1 MDENSRASAA
11 RKLPQTAA
19 NFFVGTNSR
28 VPRMTLAQSSHIIP
42 MPMSATSSAFPSS
55 KTVLSRLRPTPFP
68 NSPSTAKPP
77 SSSRYLAKQGGKVAK
92 AVQHFSKAAEDE
104 EEVAS
109 IDPVIPTTEPVI
121 QQTQQTQQT
130 STSTRDDSASMT
142 TTSAVAV
149 ESIPLASS
157 KSQEAQPSDL
167 DVIVQNLTTAGQ
179 NSRMTSEAQ
188 TSTDNSSPQQS
199 TKETQSLTP
208 TDNSVLFSA
217 GSSFIRQ
224 ARSSHS
230 RPALQCEAINPAH
243 QLSTQTSS
251 SESHVKAHDP
261 SPQRVNQS
269 GVETFLASSA
279 GHETTSLLLSS
290 FSSKEPPNPT
300 LQADQT
306 SMTSQ
311 AAHIEHLFPSS
322 AQDGAGKSM
331 HLASSTSQKPLSAQR
346 ELITADTTTQET
358 QESLSRSQVSLA
370 SLPST
375 ISTTAPHHPSSTL
388 KSAFSDSTDPTASP
402 NPFDRLPCRA
412 ATRTSQS
419 MGKVAEDDVG
429 TADPSLERS
438 GPSDQNGT
446 IPGKVTDPNAVRE
459 SGGAEIPDAAE
470 IVERLD
476 TDAESDA
483 SWEDGL
489 LDRVYADSE
498 QSFPQEI
505 LQASPSGP
513 TGPSDHLVIGEVIEL
528 VSAGGTNARA
538 FFPTDVHPVPEDQQ
552 AAHAEQSVAPFYAG
566 LSGNEEILA
575 ELIDEVEDADTEPY
589 VKPRDSLIERTTS
602 WLKHTMDE
610 QGSPMVEAVNSVSDD
625 GDADIHTEA
634 GSTLLEIADAE
645 RQVEAK
651 PQSTHN
657 APGEALLQPFSGVSA
672 LGTSDS
678 DAVGKDEGIHRHVN
692 RLEQASPPQPLN
704 DRPLLGQKLSRS
716 FSQRKKLGQTSFKPI
731 KIPGRLNIPQREP
744 DLVAS
749 RPRQESLHLLPALNK
764 SKRPAVEEQPRQ
776 KVVVTNQDDL
786 QCVLLARSQPG
797 AKVAEP
803 VTPST
808 RQQVGRMVKD
818 WDDSEEEE
826 AEVASVGVARR
837 MTLKRMS
844 GFTVHGSP
852 RRELKIFPGKLR
864 QREEVVDTEDVALPA
879 KQTKRTLL
887 KQMPDLNAHSKPQH
901 IQRKSPGK
909 LTRRAVEVSGSEE
922 PQTKRVPLKTLHNI
936 NLASSPKR
944 QSRSLPGKLSSPSIK
959 EGDSPAVSQLPP
971 GKLAPQP
978 TKVGF
983 DTEEQPRP
991 MPDKLRQPNM
1001 KPASPTKLT
1010 RPLPGKLAHH
1020 KQEEAQS
1027 DAEDQPR
1034 PLLGK
1039 LARDALTSE
1048 TASSRTSRPI
1058 PGKLSIAAV
1067 ESEPGLVEKQG
1078 SSLGK
1083 LSPWVVEDATS
1094 ARVPQP
1100 SPGKLSSWLVEETTA
1115 EKDWSP
1121 PGKLKRHPEEAVSPK
1136 EPRSLPGKLPRYD
1149 AHPTSGAALPEPRS
1163 APGRLARDS
1172 VEQESGPAGESRS
1185 LPGKLQ
1191 PRVAQVSTLEKPRSI
1206 PDKLSRQVSKP
1217 EPAQASQPILGKLP
1231 TYEPESPRSSEV
1243 RSSHDKLPDHIF
1255 EQPSSVERRSRP
1267 SPGKLSQHL
1276 FEPAPAVEL
1285 QPVLRPLRNLVH
1297 TYEMPLPPEKMKPM
1311 IVRRK
1316 RAPTMAAFANERPS
1330 LQYSS
1335 LASAQEPLPASDQQV
1350 EPQEILQPQVGAA
1363 ISEHP
1368 SSPCVQQAPT
1378 TTPRSD
1384 TSRLLKPLR
1393 LATSS
1398 STFSTP
1404 RRRPDASVTDTS
1416 PRTVTSEL
1424 WTPNT
1429 SNPAHSAVTEES
1441 CVTGSMGSAQRQA
1454 NLQGHKVGARDRR
1467 AEVFGTFYEG
1477 VPGRGRSHTMQ
1488 RSPNRPKGGVVNRP
1502 RSPHAHLDVRND
1514 FEYGYAEGQSDQG
1527 THYRGN
1533 YHPLEPNRSIPAHAV
1548 EAYPSAA
1555 STGAGFDISFSL
1567 THPNI
1572 TSHRADGTL
1581 LEFGL
1586 RVQIRPTLTSPSASQ
1601 HYRTEVQVGPEQYE
1615 YSNLPQ
1621 EEMSRVQEDAQEYL
1635 LHRFIS
1641 PLHRQRS
1648 GTNET
1653 YRDLGLNSPFLTADH
1668 ERAYGDGGSSRGTS
1682 ATHPT
1687 RSDGNEVAGVSPM
1700 SRRARQTSSAT
1711 GLVSPLPYIKRASAR
1726 LVNSSN
1732 SASFTYT

>member
-1 MDENSRASAA
+1 MDENSRASEA

-68 NSPSTAKPP
+68 NSTSTAKPP
-77 SSSRYLAKQGGKVAK
+77 SSPRYLAKQGGKVAK

-109 IDPVIPTTEPVI
+109 IDPVIPTTESVI
-121 QQTQQTQQT
+121 QQTRQTQQTQQTQQT

-167 DVIVQNLTTAGQ
+167 DVILQNSTTAGQ
-179 NSRMTSEAQ
+179 NSRMTTEAQ
-188 TSTDNSSPQQS
+188 TLTDNSSPQQS
-199 TKETQSLTP
+199 MKETQSLTP

-217 GSSFIRQ
+217 GSSFTRP

-230 RPALQCEAINPAH
+230 RPASQCEAINPAH

-261 SPQRVNQS
+261 SPQRVNHS

-290 FSSKEPPNPT
+290 KEPPNFT
-300 LQADQT
+300 WQTDQT
-306 SMTSQ
+306 SITSQ
-311 AAHIEHLFPSS
+311 AAHIEGLFPSS
-322 AQDGAGKSM
+322 AQDGAEKSM
-331 HLASSTSQKPLSAQR
+331 HLASSTSQKPLPAQR

-419 MGKVAEDDVG
+419 MGKVAEDHVG

-438 GPSDQNGT
+438 GPSHQNGT
-446 IPGKVTDPNAVRE
+446 VPGKATDPNAVRE

-476 TDAESDA
+476 TDSESDA

-528 VSAGGTNARA
+528 VSAGGKNARA

-552 AAHAEQSVAPFYAG
+552 SAHAEQSVAPFYASS
-566 LSGNEEILA
+566 SGNEEILA
-575 ELIDEVEDADTEPY
+575 ELIDEVEDADMEPY

-602 WLKHTMDE
+602 WLKHTM
-610 QGSPMVEAVNSVSDD
+610 VEAVNSSSDD
-625 GDADIHTEA
+625 GDADIHTA
-634 GSTLLEIADAE
+634 ADSTLLELADTE

-657 APGEALLQPFSGVSA
+657 APGEVLLQPFSGVSA
-672 LGTSDS
+672 LGASDS
-678 DAVGKDEGIHRHVN
+678 DAVEKDEGIHRHVN

-764 SKRPAVEEQPRQ
+764 SKRPALEEQPRQ
-776 KVVVTNQDDL
+776 KVDVTNQGDL
-786 QCVLLARSQPG
+786 QCLLLARSQPG

-852 RRELKIFPGKLR
+852 RRELKILPGKLR
-864 QREEVVDTEDVALPA
+864 QREEVVDTEDIALPA

-922 PQTKRVPLKTLHNI
+922 PQTKRMLLKTLHNI
-936 NLASSPKR
+936 
-944 QSRSLPGKLSSPSIK
+944 
-959 EGDSPAVSQLPP
+959 DSPAVSQLPP

-991 MPDKLRQPNM
+991 MPGKLRQPNM
-1001 KPASPTKLT
+1001 EPASPTKPT

-1020 KQEEAQS
+1020 KQEESQS
-1027 DAEDQPR
+1027 DAEDQRR
-1034 PLLGK
+1034 PLPGK
-1039 LARDALTSE
+1039 LARDALTTE

-1078 SSLGK
+1078 SSPGK

-1100 SPGKLSSWLVEETTA
+1100 SPCKLSSWLAEETTA

-1172 VEQESGPAGESRS
+1172 VEQKSGSAGESRS

-1191 PRVAQVSTLEKPRSI
+1191 PRVAQVSTLEKPRST
-1206 PDKLSRQVSKP
+1206 PGKLSRQAFKP
-1217 EPAQASQPILGKLP
+1217 EPAQASRPILGKLP

-1276 FEPAPAVEL
+1276 FEPAPTVEL

-1297 TYEMPLPPEKMKPM
+1297 TYETPLPPEKTKSM

-1441 CVTGSMGSAQRQA
+1441 CVTGSMGSAQTRQA

-1502 RSPHAHLDVRND
+1502 RSPHAHLDMRND
-1514 FEYGYAEGQSDQG
+1514 FEYGHAEGQSNQG

-1533 YHPLEPNRSIPAHAV
+1533 YHRLEPNRSIPAHAA

-1572 TSHRADGTL
+1572 TPHRADGTL

-1586 RVQIRPTLTSPSASQ
+1586 RVHIRPTLTSPSASQ
-1601 HYRTEVQVGPEQYE
+1601 HYRTKVQVSPEQYE

-1635 LHRFIS
+1635 LHRFVS

-1648 GTNET
+1648 GTNEA
-1653 YRDLGLNSPFLTADH
+1653 YRDLGLSSPFLAADH
-1668 ERAYGDGGSSRGTS
+1668 KRAYGGGGSSRGTS
-1682 ATHPT
+1682 ATHAT

-1726 LVNSSN
+1726 MVNSYS